1 MAVTARKLCTAKRFI
16 NLLILNGVIDIST
29 RIIHSFDTVDN
40 WNTVNPLIK
49 KGEIIFKEKSNGK
62 VVLAVG
68 NVDGGVNAADA
79 PVVYDEDIV
88 LGYIDEIDTTID
100 TATTNLNGIVSQ
112 ANTDLNEIVDSAEDY
127 VDEAKTS
134 CANDKQSCQT
144 IKSEVET
151 IAGNMGNPVTNITF
165 ENGNLVIEKAT
176 GDPVTI
182 KISSPLDAYPVGS
195 FYFSQ
200 NSTSPAT
207 LFGGTWEQLEQGR
220 VLLSQGTNY
229 PAGSTGG
236 EATHTLTVAEMPKHS
251 HTRGTMNIT
260 GTVYA
265 SEDNVADGYTFKH
278 PSGAFTAGTS
288 DIQGTIIEMNG
299 GSYPLA
305 YLNFDASR
313 SWTGATSE
321 EGKSQAFNVM
331 QPYISVYIWKRT
343 A

>member
-1 MAVTARKLCTAKRFI
+1 M
-16 NLLILNGVIDIST
+16 
-29 RIIHSFDTVDN
+29 
-40 WNTVNPLIK
+40 
-49 KGEIIFKEKSNGK
+49 
-62 VVLAVG
+62 
-68 NVDGGVNAADA
+68 
-79 PVVYDEDIV
+79 
-88 LGYIDEIDTTID
+88 
-100 TATTNLNGIVSQ
+100 
-112 ANTDLNEIVDSAEDY
+112 DSAEDY

-151 IAGNMGNPVTNITF
+151 IAGNIGNPVTNITF
-165 ENGNLVIEKAT
+165 KNGNLVIEKAT

-200 NSTSPAT
+200 NETNPAT

-260 GTVYA
+260 GTFNPYGEA
-265 SEDNVADGYTFKH
+265 NIAC
-278 PSGAFTAGTS
+278 SGAFY
-288 DIQGTIIEMNG
+288 EMGVTNQKG
-299 GSYPLA
+299 NSANDNDNDYIG
-305 YLNFDASR
+305 FDASR

-321 EGKSQAFNVM
+321 EGESQAFNVI

>member
-1 MAVTARKLCTAKRFI
+1 MI
-16 NLLILNGVIDIST
+16 IIST

-68 NVDGGVNAADA
+68 NTDGGVNAADA

-88 LGYIDEIDTTID
+88 LEYIDEIDTTIS
-100 TATTNLNGIVSQ
+100 TATTNLNDIVSQ

-176 GDPVTI
+176 GEPVKI

-236 EATHTLTVAEMPKHS
+236 EATHTLTVAEMPSHNHVGSTNSTGDHNHGTGWGENGESGSNGRYGSRTNCSGSNQGLDNDNWEFATTTNGAHS
-251 HTRGTMNIT
+251 HTL
-260 GTVYA
+260 
-265 SEDNVADGYTFKH
+265 
-278 PSGAFTAGTS
+278 
-288 DIQGTIIEMNG
+288 TINNNG
-299 GSYPLA
+299 SSKPH
-305 YLNFDASR
+305 N
-313 SWTGATSE
+313 
-321 EGKSQAFNVM
+321 NM
-331 QPYISVYIWKRT
+331 QPYVSVYIWKRT

>member
-1 MAVTARKLCTAKRFI
+1 M
-16 NLLILNGVIDIST
+16 
-29 RIIHSFDTVDN
+29 
-40 WNTVNPLIK
+40 
-49 KGEIIFKEKSNGK
+49 
-62 VVLAVG
+62 LAVG
-68 NVDGGVNAADA
+68 NTDGGVNAADA

-88 LGYIDEIDTTID
+88 LGYIDEIDTTIS
-100 TATTNLNGIVSQ
+100 TATTNLNGIVST
-112 ANTDLNEIVDSAEDY
+112 ANTDLNEIIDSAEDY

-165 ENGNLVIEKAT
+165 KNGNLVIEKVK
-176 GDPVTI
+176 GDPVTV

-229 PAGSTGG
+229 PAGSKGG

-260 GTVYA
+260 GGINIEPNISANTA
-265 SEDNVADGYTFKH
+265 NEDAINF
-278 PSGAFTAGTS
+278 SGAYGA
-288 DIQGTIIEMNG
+288 IV
-299 GSYPLA
+299 
-305 YLNFDASR
+305 LNKLTWEQATVPNPSAQTWYHDRSISFDASR
-313 SWTGATSE
+313 SWRDSTSE
-321 EGKSQAFNVM
+321 EGNNVAHNNL
-331 QPYISVYIWKRT
+331 QPYLSVFIWKRT

>member
-1 MAVTARKLCTAKRFI
+1 M
-16 NLLILNGVIDIST
+16 
-29 RIIHSFDTVDN
+29 
-40 WNTVNPLIK
+40 
-49 KGEIIFKEKSNGK
+49 
-62 VVLAVG
+62 LAVG
-68 NVDGGVNAADA
+68 NADGGVNAADA

-100 TATTNLNGIVSQ
+100 TATTNLNDIVSQ
-112 ANTDLNEIVDSAEDY
+112 ANTDLNEIVDSAEGY

-165 ENGNLVIEKAT
+165 ENGNLVIEKVK
-176 GDPVTI
+176 GDPVTV

-200 NSTSPAT
+200 NSTNPST

-229 PAGSTGG
+229 PAGSKGG
-236 EATHTLTVAEMPKHS
+236 EATHTLTVAEMPSHNHS
-251 HTRGTMNIT
+251 ENFPSITNGEKTTRPWAYNTDGTNVGTAKYLQGFQDAAESASIISVTNTKYIT
-260 GTVYA
+260 LTGGT
-265 SEDNVADGYTFKH
+265 
-278 PSGAFTAGTS
+278 
-288 DIQGTIIEMNG
+288 
-299 GSYPLA
+299 GS
-305 YLNFDASR
+305 
-313 SWTGATSE
+313 
-321 EGKSQAFNVM
+321 SQPHNNLP
-331 QPYISVYIWKRT
+331 PYIAVYIWKRT

>member
-1 MAVTARKLCTAKRFI
+1 M
-16 NLLILNGVIDIST
+16 
-29 RIIHSFDTVDN
+29 
-40 WNTVNPLIK
+40 
-49 KGEIIFKEKSNGK
+49 
-62 VVLAVG
+62 LAVG
-68 NVDGGVNAADA
+68 NADGGVNAADA

-88 LGYIDEIDTTID
+88 LGYIDEIDTTIS
-100 TATTNLNGIVSQ
+100 TATTDLNGIVSQ

-165 ENGNLVIEKAT
+165 ENGNLVIEKVK
-176 GDPVTI
+176 GDPVKI

-207 LFGGTWEQLEQGR
+207 LFGGIWEQLEQGR

-229 PAGSTGG
+229 PAGSKGG
-236 EATHTLTVAEMPKHS
+236 EATHTLTVAEMPS
-251 HTRGTMNIT
+251 HNHAPAVTYSDGTKPYFTVNQNTFSDCTARGKIATSS
-260 GTVYA
+260 GSVYA
-265 SEDNVADGYTFKH
+265 MTANLNASDSQGVNSIWESQYT
-278 PSGAFTAGTS
+278 TNT
-288 DIQGTIIEMNG
+288 
-299 GSYPLA
+299 GS
-305 YLNFDASR
+305 
-313 SWTGATSE
+313 
-321 EGKSQAFNVM
+321 SQAHNNLP
-331 QPYISVYIWKRT
+331 PYISVHIWKRT

>member
-1 MAVTARKLCTAKRFI
+1 MIF
-16 NLLILNGVIDIST
+16 IST

-68 NVDGGVNAADA
+68 NADGGVNAANA
-79 PVVYDEDIV
+79 PVVYDEDVV
-88 LGYIDEIDTTID
+88 LGYIDEIDTTIS

-112 ANTDLNEIVDSAEDY
+112 ANTDLNKIVDSAEDY

-151 IAGNMGNPVTNITF
+151 IVGNMGNPVTNITF
-165 ENGNLVIEKAT
+165 ENGSLVIEKVK
-176 GDPVTI
+176 GDPVTV

-236 EATHTLTVAEMPKHS
+236 EATHTLTVAEMPSHS

-260 GTVYA
+260 GSINFVA
-265 SEDNVADGYTFKH
+265 SGYGAENCSTT
-278 PSGAFTAGTS
+278 GAFNHAGVYKDS
-288 DIQGTIIEMNG
+288 GYNNVGGNG
-299 GSYPLA
+299 SLMQ
-305 YLNFDASR
+305 NVTFDASR
-313 SWTGATSE
+313 NWTGETS
-321 EGKSQAFNVM
+321 KSGSGAAHNNLP
-331 QPYISVYIWKRT
+331 PYLSVYIWKRT
-343 A
+343 K

>member
-1 MAVTARKLCTAKRFI
+1 MI
-16 NLLILNGVIDIST
+16 IIST

-68 NVDGGVNAADA
+68 NADGGVNAADA

-100 TATTNLNGIVSQ
+100 TATTNLNDIVSQ

-165 ENGNLVIEKAT
+165 ENGNLVIEKVT

-200 NSTSPAT
+200 NSTSPET

-236 EATHTLTVAEMPKHS
+236 EATHTLTVAEMPSHS

-260 GTVYA
+260 GSFDTH
-265 SEDNVADGYTFKH
+265 EDSSPTANIWNAT
-278 PSGAFTAGTS
+278 GAFTA
-288 DIQGTIIEMNG
+288 IQGLTPLPILQISTAEYSPSRVSFNAANSWSGKTSYAGNG
-299 GSYPLA
+299 TAHNNLP
-305 YLNFDASR
+305 
-313 SWTGATSE
+313 
-321 EGKSQAFNVM
+321 
-331 QPYISVYIWKRT
+331 PYISVYVFKRI

>member
-1 MAVTARKLCTAKRFI
+1 M
-16 NLLILNGVIDIST
+16 
-29 RIIHSFDTVDN
+29 
-40 WNTVNPLIK
+40 
-49 KGEIIFKEKSNGK
+49 
-62 VVLAVG
+62 LAVG
-68 NVDGGVNAADA
+68 NADGGVNAADA
-79 PVVYDEDIV
+79 PVVYDEDVV
-88 LGYIDEIDTTID
+88 LGYIDEIDTTISAATTD
-100 TATTNLNGIVSQ
+100 LNGIVSTATTNLNGIVST

-165 ENGNLVIEKAT
+165 ENGNLVIEKVK

-200 NSTSPAT
+200 NSTNPAT

-229 PAGSTGG
+229 PAGSKGG
-236 EATHTLTVAEMPKHS
+236 EATHTLTVAEMPTHNHWVTPNVLMWATAS
-251 HTRGTMNIT
+251 QRNEANQNLPPQVALGVEGAIPGTDGPYFIDRLIDSARYVQDSGSSEAHNI
-260 GTVYA
+260 
-265 SEDNVADGYTFKH
+265 
-278 PSGAFTAGTS
+278 
-288 DIQGTIIEMNG
+288 
-299 GSYPLA
+299 
-305 YLNFDASR
+305 
-313 SWTGATSE
+313 
-321 EGKSQAFNVM
+321 M
-331 QPYISVYIWKRT
+331 QPYLSVFIWKRT

>member
-1 MAVTARKLCTAKRFI
+1 M
-16 NLLILNGVIDIST
+16 IDIST

-68 NVDGGVNAADA
+68 NADGGVNAADA

-88 LGYIDEIDTTID
+88 LGYIDEIDTTIS
-100 TATTNLNGIVSQ
+100 TATTDLNGIVSQ

-165 ENGNLVIEKAT
+165 DNGNLVIEKAT

-236 EATHTLTVAEMPKHS
+236 EATHTLTVAEMPSHNHVASTNNTGAHTHTIYRSGDGGGPWTGIAGSKNNEYAGNYTTSSSGAHS
-251 HTRGTMNIT
+251 HTVTINNT
-260 GTVYA
+260 G
-265 SEDNVADGYTFKH
+265 SSQPHNNL
-278 PSGAFTAGTS
+278 P
-288 DIQGTIIEMNG
+288 
-299 GSYPLA
+299 P
-305 YLNFDASR
+305 YL
-313 SWTGATSE
+313 
-321 EGKSQAFNVM
+321 
-331 QPYISVYIWKRT
+331 SVYIWLRT

>member
-1 MAVTARKLCTAKRFI
+1 M
-16 NLLILNGVIDIST
+16 IDIST

-68 NVDGGVNAADA
+68 NADGGVNAADA

-88 LGYIDEIDTTID
+88 LGYIDEIDTTIS

-144 IKSEVET
+144 IKNEVET

-165 ENGNLVIEKAT
+165 ENGNLVIEKVK

-229 PAGSTGG
+229 PAGSKGG
-236 EATHTLTVAEMPKHS
+236 EATHTLTIAEMPKHS

-260 GTVYA
+260 GSINIEPNIGTNTPN
-265 SEDNVADGYTFKH
+265 EDEINF
-278 PSGAFTAGTS
+278 SGASGA
-288 DIQGTIIEMNG
+288 IV
-299 GSYPLA
+299 
-305 YLNFDASR
+305 LNKSTWTQAVVSSSSAPTWYHDRSISFDASR
-313 SWTGATSE
+313 SWSGSTSE
-321 EGKSQAFNVM
+321 EGNNAAHNNL
-331 QPYISVYIWKRT
+331 QPYLSVFIWKRT

>member
-1 MAVTARKLCTAKRFI
+1 MI
-16 NLLILNGVIDIST
+16 YIST

-68 NVDGGVNAADA
+68 NTDGGVNAADA
-79 PVVYDEDIV
+79 PVVYDEDVV
-88 LGYIDEIDTTID
+88 LEYIDEIDTTISA
-100 TATTNLNGIVSQ
+100 ATTNLNGIVSQ

-127 VDEAKTS
+127 VDESKTS

-260 GTVYA
+260 GSVSGA
-265 SEDNVADGYTFKH
+265 SIKGVVDAAPVGG
-278 PSGAFTAGTS
+278 SGAFKTTS
-288 DIQGTIIEMNG
+288 TYQWFDGGNG
-299 GSYPLA
+299 GAERNGSYA
-305 YLNFDASR
+305 DFDASR
-313 SWTGATSE
+313 SWTGATSK
-321 EGKSQAFNVM
+321 EGQSQPFNNM
-331 QPYISVYIWKRT
+331 QPYLSVYIWKRIS
-343 A
+343 

>member
-1 MAVTARKLCTAKRFI
+1 MVTQT
-16 NLLILNGVIDIST
+16 
-29 RIIHSFDTVDN
+29 
-40 WNTVNPLIK
+40 
-49 KGEIIFKEKSNGK
+49 
-62 VVLAVG
+62 
-68 NVDGGVNAADA
+68 GGVNAADA
-79 PVVYDEDIV
+79 PVVYDEDVV
-88 LGYIDEIDTTID
+88 LGYIDEIDTTISA
-100 TATTNLNGIVSQ
+100 ATTNLNDIVSQ

-134 CANDKQSCQT
+134 CANDKQSCQN

-151 IAGNMGNPVTNITF
+151 IAGNMGNPVTNISF
-165 ENGNLVIEKAT
+165 ENGNLIITKAT

-236 EATHTLTVAEMPKHS
+236 EATHTLTVAEIPSHS

-260 GTVYA
+260 GSINYVA
-265 SEDNVADGYTFKH
+265 SGYGEENSKAT
-278 PSGAFTAGTS
+278 GAFIANKWYKTS
-288 DIQGTIIEMNG
+288 GYNNIG
-299 GSYPLA
+299 GSGTLIEDLQ
-305 YLNFDASR
+305 LNAAN
-313 SWTGATSE
+313 SWTGETSE
-321 EGKSQAFNVM
+321 EGESQAFNVL

>member
-1 MAVTARKLCTAKRFI
+1 MI
-16 NLLILNGVIDIST
+16 IIST

-49 KGEIIFKEKSNGK
+49 KGEIIFKEKPNGK

-127 VDEAKTS
+127 VDEAKMS

-151 IAGNMGNPVTNITF
+151 IAGNMGNPVTNISF

-236 EATHTLTVAEMPKHS
+236 EATHTLTVAEMPSHNHNGSTASAGNHS
-251 HTRGTMNIT
+251 HT
-260 GTVYA
+260 VYR
-265 SEDNVADGYTFKH
+265 
-278 PSGAFTAGTS
+278 SG
-288 DIQGTIIEMNG
+288 NG
-299 GSYPLA
+299 GG
-305 YLNFDASR
+305 N
-313 SWTGATSE
+313 WTGLAGSPSNEFAGNVNTSSA
-321 EGKSQAFNVM
+321 GFHSHTVTIGNNGSGQAHNIM
-331 QPYISVYIWKRT
+331 QPYLSVYIWQRT